1 MMADRNLIFKIN
13 EAKDYIQ
20 KQIDYTPEIG
30 LILGSGLGVMGEEVE
45 NKIII
50 NYSDIPNF
58 PVSTVE
64 GHKSRFIF
72 GTLNNKKVAVMQG
85 RFHFYEGYKMQEV
98 VFPVWVMKALGI
110 SKLIVTN
117 AAGGVNESFTPGDLM
132 LINDHINFAGTNPLM
147 GQNIEEFG
155 PRFPDMSN
163 AYNKD
168 FLAIAKKC
176 AENNDISIQEG
187 AYMMFTGPNYET
199 PAEIRMSRV
208 LGGDAVGMSTV
219 PEVMAANHS
228 GMKVL
233 GISCI
238 TNMAAGILDQP
249 LNHHEVMDTAEKVK
263 TKFITL
269 VKEIIKNI

>member
-1 MMADRNLIFKIN
+1 MADKNLILKIN
-13 EAKDYIQ
+13 EARDYIN
-20 KQIDYTPEIG
+20 KYVDFTPEIG

-58 PVSTVE
+58 PISTVE

-98 VFPVWVMKALGI
+98 VFSVWVMKALGI

-117 AAGGVNESFTPGDLM
+117 AAGGVNKSFTPGDLM
-132 LINDHINFAGTNPLM
+132 FIKAHINFAGTNPLI
-147 GQNIEEFG
+147 GKNIDEFG
-155 PRFPDMSN
+155 SRFPDMSN
-163 AYNKD
+163 AYNCELID
-168 FLAIAKKC
+168 IAKKC
-176 AENNDISIQEG
+176 AQISSIAVQEG
-187 AYMMFTGPNYET
+187 TYLMFTGPNYET

-219 PEVMAANHS
+219 PEVMTANHC

-249 LNHHEVMDTAEKVK
+249 LNHHEVMETAEKVK

-269 VKEIIKNI
+269 VKEIVQNI